1 MPYFS
6 VLLEEFV
13 IKLELQA
20 YCEAWRELTV
30 RTSSCWLTTV
40 SIIALLLAVTIVAAN
55 VMDLAHVLSMDDA
68 TFSMALAFIFPTLV
82 CFEQA
87 LLAGGQARSDSK
99 S

>member
-30 RTSSCWLTTV
+30 R
-40 SIIALLLAVTIVAAN
+40 IRALVLADDGINHCSLVGSDDCCCQCHGLGTCTIN
-55 VMDLAHVLSMDDA
+55 
-68 TFSMALAFIFPTLV
+68 
-82 CFEQA
+82 
-87 LLAGGQARSDSK
+87 G
-99 S
+99 